1 MFKNLAGLGSILR
14 HAQQLGGQLKNLS
27 EELKQRRATGSAG
40 GGMVEVEV
48 NGMLEVLRCT
58 IDEQLASQN
67 DRELLEDLIVA
78 AVNQA
83 IVQGKQLHAE
93 AMKGLT
99 GGIELPG
106 LNEAIARF
114 TGAPETGFGADDVP
128 EDDDQTREV

>member
-40 GGMVEVEV
+40 GGMVEIEV

-83 IVQGKQLHAE
+83 IFKGKQLHAE
-93 AMKGLT
+93 AMKDLT

-114 TGAPETGFGADDVP
+114 TGAPETMFGADDVP
-128 EDDDQTREV
+128 EDDDKTREV